1 MQHYVNTELRYHA
14 IAGPFRNNPFPQP
27 LICCPL
33 QTVPKRGSSKRRVVM
48 DLSFPPHASVNIGIP
63 DSFYLNEPYKLRLPG
78 IDRLCEF
85 ILQLGQGCLL
95 YKLDLQRAYRQI
107 PIDPKDYHL
116 LGFRF
121 NNLLYFDTRCP
132 FGLKTSAMIC
142 QRTTKAVVHCFTQ
155 LGFLADVYLDDF
167 YGADLPAR
175 ASTAFT
181 SLKQLLQEL
190 GLQTSPDKD
199 SPPSTKMV
207 CLGIDVDS
215 EEMSLSVPPFRV
227 QELLQELSLW
237 SQRSRY
243 TKKQLQSLL
252 GKLSFVTA
260 CVKPGRIFM
269 ARLLSN
275 LRSFSKSRS
284 SCPISDDMRADIS
297 WWSSFLPLFNGVSL
311 IKASSCDFSDLHF
324 ATDASLTGGGAIC
337 LDECFHFQFS
347 PDILTGASHIS
358 SLELYTIVVAVQFWA
373 PKLRHRKFIV
383 SCDNQAAVTVINSGS
398 TKDYFMQRCL
408 RQLWFSA
415 AVFDFEL
422 QARHIPGDHNVL
434 ADALSRW
441 DSDPSL
447 HDTFQMS
454 ACSLGRVY
462 TFQQV
467 PPDCLLFQIQ

>member
-1 MQHYVNTELRYHA
+1 MSIDNQQFVTPVIQYIIASKHGLPNAFGARIPVLTPLNIPAWESKLLDYHDRQIVDFLRYGWPVNYTANQLPISTDKNHSSAISYADHVQHYVNTELRYHA
-14 IAGPFRNNPFPQP
+14 IAGPFRNSPFPQP

-63 DSFYLNEPYKLRLPG
+63 DSSYLNEPYKLRLPG

-215 EEMSLSVPPFRV
+215 EEMSLSVPAFRE

-237 SQRSRY
+237 SQSSRY
-243 TKKQLQSLL
+243 TKKPLQSLL

-269 ARLLSN
+269 ACLLNN
-275 LRSFSKSRS
+275 LRSFSQSRS

-373 PKLRHRKFIV
+373 PNTRSRK
-383 SCDNQAAVTVINSGS
+383 
-398 TKDYFMQRCL
+398 R
-408 RQLWFSA
+408 
-415 AVFDFEL
+415 
-422 QARHIPGDHNVL
+422 
-434 ADALSRW
+434 
-441 DSDPSL
+441 
-447 HDTFQMS
+447 
-454 ACSLGRVY
+454 
-462 TFQQV
+462 
-467 PPDCLLFQIQ
+467 

>member
-1 MQHYVNTELRYHA
+1 MAIDNLQFVTPVIQHIIASKHGLPNAFGARIPVLTPLNIPAWESKLLDYHDRQIEDFLRYGWPVNYTANQLPVSADKNHSSALSYADHVQHYVNTELRYHA
-14 IAGPFRNNPFPQP
+14 IAGPFRNNPFLQP

-33 QTVPKRGSSKRRVVM
+33 QTVPKRGASKRRVVM
-48 DLSFPPHASVNIGIP
+48 DLNFPPHASVNIGIP
-63 DSFYLNEPYKLRLPG
+63 DSSYLNEPYKLRLPG
-78 IDRLCEF
+78 IDRLIEF

-167 YGADLPAR
+167 YGADSPAR

-181 SLKQLLQEL
+181 SLRQLLQEL

-199 SPPSTKMV
+199 SPPSTKLV
-207 CLGIDVDS
+207 CLGIHVDS

-252 GKLSFVTA
+252 GKHSSPLASDR
-260 CVKPGRIFM
+260 GE
-269 ARLLSN
+269 
-275 LRSFSKSRS
+275 FS
-284 SCPISDDMRADIS
+284 
-297 WWSSFLPLFNGVSL
+297 
-311 IKASSCDFSDLHF
+311 
-324 ATDASLTGGGAIC
+324 
-337 LDECFHFQFS
+337 
-347 PDILTGASHIS
+347 
-358 SLELYTIVVAVQFWA
+358 
-373 PKLRHRKFIV
+373 RH
-383 SCDNQAAVTVINSGS
+383 
-398 TKDYFMQRCL
+398 
-408 RQLWFSA
+408 
-415 AVFDFEL
+415 
-422 QARHIPGDHNVL
+422 
-434 ADALSRW
+434 
-441 DSDPSL
+441 
-447 HDTFQMS
+447 
-454 ACSLGRVY
+454 VY
-462 TFQQV
+462 
-467 PPDCLLFQIQ
+467 